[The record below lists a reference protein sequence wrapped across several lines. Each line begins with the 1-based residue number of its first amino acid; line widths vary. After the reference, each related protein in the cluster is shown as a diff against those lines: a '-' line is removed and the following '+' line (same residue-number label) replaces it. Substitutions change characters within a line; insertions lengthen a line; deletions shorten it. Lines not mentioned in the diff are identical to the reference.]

1 MSRRCR
7 AEKEAALGKRMS
19 SLGVRREELG
29 VWANAK
35 SGIRNEELEVGWGHK
50 IRFVAVRGLYMIFG
64 DGWMDT

>member
-1 MSRRCR
+1 
-7 AEKEAALGKRMS
+7 MS
-19 SLGVRREELG
+19 SLGVRREEFG

-35 SGIRNEELEVGWGHK
+35 LGIRNEELEVGWGHK